1 MKRRFQCALLIL
13 IAVILTACASGP
25 KFTEVKPALVSESP
39 DMGRIFLYRP
49 SSIGA
54 ALQPDI
60 LLNGEK
66 IGEAISWGFFY
77 VDRPAGSYECLTS
90 TEVER
95 KVSFILEPGQT
106 RYVRFSVSLGFFVG
120 HVYGELVD
128 DSVGLKEIK
137 DCKYI
142 GQDKQKEL

>member
-1 MKRRFQCALLIL
+1 MKRRFQIALMIL
-13 IAVILTACASGP
+13 ITAALSACASGP
-25 KFTEVKPALVSESP
+25 KFTEINPNLVSDSP
-39 DMGRIFLYRP
+39 SMGRIFFYRP
-49 SSIGA
+49 SSFGA

-60 LLNGEK
+60 ILNDEK
-66 IGEAISWGFFY
+66 IGAAISWGFFY
-77 VDRPAGSYECLTS
+77 VDRPAGSYECVTS

-106 RYVRFSVSLGFFVG
+106 RYVRFSVSFGFFVG

-128 DSVGLKEIK
+128 DSVGLEEIK

-142 GQDKQKEL
+142 GQENL

>member
-1 MKRRFQCALLIL
+1 MKRRFQIALLVL
-13 IAVILTACASGP
+13 SAAVLSACASGP
-25 KFTEVKPALVSESP
+25 KFTEVNPDLVSENSS
-39 DMGRIFLYRP
+39 MGRIFFYRP
-49 SSIGA
+49 SSFGA

-60 LLNGEK
+60 ILNDEQ

-77 VDRPAGSYECLTS
+77 VDRPAGSYECVTS

-106 RYVRFSVSLGFFVG
+106 RYIRFSVSFGFFVG

-128 DSVGLKEIK
+128 DTVGLKEIK

-142 GQDKQKEL
+142 GQKEP